1 MNSID
6 LKILKYISE
15 KKKVRYNDLLKRFNY
30 HSRDVLDIRINN
42 IFEYVSNYYDN
53 NINDDIIEI
62 NPNGIAFLE
71 DFKIERKNKFI
82 TELKIFS
89 LKILTSI
96 FVPIITSILTTIVVW
111 YLINHWKWFALIFK
125 ATNWSI

>member
-15 KKKVRYNDLLKRFNY
+15 KKKVRCNDLLKQFNY

-42 IFEYVSNYYDN
+42 ILEYVSNYYDN

-62 NPNGIAFLE
+62 NPNGSL
-71 DFKIERKNKFI
+71 
-82 TELKIFS
+82 S
-89 LKILTSI
+89 LKILKSN
-96 FVPIITSILTTIVVW
+96 VK
-111 YLINHWKWFALIFK
+111 INLLLNLKSFHLK
-125 ATNWSI
+125 S

>member
-6 LKILKYISE
+6 LKILKYISV
-15 KKKVRYNDLLKRFNY
+15 KKKVRCDDLLKQFNY

-42 IFEYVSNYYDN
+42 ILEYVSNYYDN

-82 TELKIFS
+82 AELKIFS

-96 FVPIITSILTTIVVW
+96 FVPIITSILTTIVMW

-125 ATNWSI
+125 ATN

>member
-15 KKKVRYNDLLKRFNY
+15 KKKVRCNDLLKQFNY

-42 IFEYVSNYYDN
+42 ILEYVSNYYDN

-62 NPNGIAFLE
+62 NPNGITFLE

-82 TELKIFS
+82 AE

-96 FVPIITSILTTIVVW
+96 FVPIITSILTTIVMW

-125 ATNWSI
+125 ATN

>member
-1 MNSID
+1 MNSTD

-125 ATNWSI
+125 ATN

>member
-1 MNSID
+1 MNSVD

-111 YLINHWKWFALIFK
+111 YLINNWKWFALIFR
-125 ATNWSI
+125 ATN

>member
-42 IFEYVSNYYDN
+42 IFKYVSNYYDN

-125 ATNWSI
+125 ATN

>member
-42 IFEYVSNYYDN
+42 ILEYVSNYYDN
-53 NINDDIIEI
+53 NINDHIIEI

-96 FVPIITSILTTIVVW
+96 YVPIITSILTTIVVW

-125 ATNWSI
+125 ATN

>member
-71 DFKIERKNKFI
+71 DFKVERKNKFI

-125 ATNWSI
+125 ATN

>member
-15 KKKVRYNDLLKRFNY
+15 KKKVSYNNLLKRFNY
-30 HSRDVLDIRINN
+30 HSRDILDIRINN
-42 IFEYVSNYYDN
+42 ILEYVSNYYDN
-53 NINDDIIEI
+53 NINDNIIEI
-62 NPNGIAFLE
+62 NPNGITFLE

-96 FVPIITSILTTIVVW
+96 FVPIITSILTTIVIW

-125 ATNWSI
+125 ATN

>member
-15 KKKVRYNDLLKRFNY
+15 KKKVSYNNLLKRFNY

-42 IFEYVSNYYDN
+42 ILEYVSNYYDN

-62 NPNGIAFLE
+62 NPNGITFLE

-82 TELKIFS
+82 AELKIFS

-96 FVPIITSILTTIVVW
+96 FVPIITSILTTIVMW

-125 ATNWSI
+125 AIN

>member
-15 KKKVRYNDLLKRFNY
+15 KKKVSYNNLLKRFNY

-42 IFEYVSNYYDN
+42 ILEYVSNYYDN
-53 NINDDIIEI
+53 HINDDIIEI
-62 NPNGIAFLE
+62 NPNGITFLE
-71 DFKIERKNKFI
+71 DFKVERKNKFI
-82 TELKIFS
+82 AELKIFS

-96 FVPIITSILTTIVVW
+96 FVPIITSILTTIVIW
-111 YLINHWKWFALIFK
+111 YLINHWKRFALIFK
-125 ATNWSI
+125 ATN

>member
-15 KKKVRYNDLLKRFNY
+15 KKKVSYNNLLKRFNY

-42 IFEYVSNYYDN
+42 ILEYVSNYYDN

-62 NPNGIAFLE
+62 NPNGITFLE
-71 DFKIERKNKFI
+71 DFKIERKNKLI
-82 TELKIFS
+82 AELKIFS

-96 FVPIITSILTTIVVW
+96 FVPIITSILTTIAMW

-125 ATNWSI
+125 ATN

>member
-15 KKKVRYNDLLKRFNY
+15 KKKVSYNNLLKRFNY

-42 IFEYVSNYYDN
+42 ILEYVSNYYDN

-62 NPNGIAFLE
+62 NPNGITFLE

-82 TELKIFS
+82 AELKIFS

-96 FVPIITSILTTIVVW
+96 FVPIITSILTTIVMW

-125 ATNWSI
+125 AAN

>member
-42 IFEYVSNYYDN
+42 ILEYVSNYYDN

-82 TELKIFS
+82 AELKIFS

-111 YLINHWKWFALIFK
+111 YLINHWKWFSLIFK
-125 ATNWSI
+125 VIN

>member
-15 KKKVRYNDLLKRFNY
+15 KKKVSYNNLLKRFNY

-42 IFEYVSNYYDN
+42 ILEYVSNYYDN
-53 NINDDIIEI
+53 HINDDIIEI
-62 NPNGIAFLE
+62 NPNGITFLE
-71 DFKIERKNKFI
+71 DFKVERKNKFI
-82 TELKIFS
+82 AELKIFS

-96 FVPIITSILTTIVVW
+96 FVPIITSILTTIVIW

-125 ATNWSI
+125 ATN

>member
-30 HSRDVLDIRINN
+30 HSRDVLDIRIDN
-42 IFEYVSNYYDN
+42 ILEYVSNYYDN

-71 DFKIERKNKFI
+71 DFKIECKNKFI

-111 YLINHWKWFALIFK
+111 YLINHWKWFSLIFK
-125 ATNWSI
+125 VIN

>member
-15 KKKVRYNDLLKRFNY
+15 KKKVRYIDLLKRFNY

-42 IFEYVSNYYDN
+42 ILEYVSNYYDN

-82 TELKIFS
+82 AELKIFS

-96 FVPIITSILTTIVVW
+96 FVPIITSILTTIVMW

-125 ATNWSI
+125 ATN

>member
-42 IFEYVSNYYDN
+42 ILEYVSNYYDN

-71 DFKIERKNKFI
+71 NFKIERKNKFI

-125 ATNWSI
+125 ATN

>member
-42 IFEYVSNYYDN
+42 ILEYVSNYYDN

-71 DFKIERKNKFI
+71 NFKIERKNKFI

-111 YLINHWKWFALIFK
+111 YLINHWKWFSLIFK
-125 ATNWSI
+125 VIN

>member
-42 IFEYVSNYYDN
+42 ILEYISNYYDN

-71 DFKIERKNKFI
+71 DFKIECKNKFI

-96 FVPIITSILTTIVVW
+96 FVPIITSILTTIVIW
-111 YLINHWKWFALIFK
+111 YLINHWKWFTLIFK
-125 ATNWSI
+125 ATN

>member
-42 IFEYVSNYYDN
+42 ILEYVSNYYDN

-111 YLINHWKWFALIFK
+111 YLINHWKWFSLIFK
-125 ATNWSI
+125 AIN

>member
-6 LKILKYISE
+6 LTIFKYISE
-15 KKKVRYNDLLKRFNY
+15 KKKVRCNDLLKQFNY

-42 IFEYVSNYYDN
+42 ILEYVSNYYDN

-62 NPNGIAFLE
+62 NPNGITFLE
-71 DFKIERKNKFI
+71 DFKIERKNKLI
-82 TELKIFS
+82 AELKIFS

-96 FVPIITSILTTIVVW
+96 FVPIITSILTTIVMW

-125 ATNWSI
+125 ATN

>member
-6 LKILKYISE
+6 FKILKYISE

-42 IFEYVSNYYDN
+42 ILEYISNYYDN

-71 DFKIERKNKFI
+71 DFKIECKNKFI

-111 YLINHWKWFALIFK
+111 YLINHWKWFSLIFK
-125 ATNWSI
+125 VIN

>member
-6 LKILKYISE
+6 LKILKYISV
-15 KKKVRYNDLLKRFNY
+15 KKKVRCDDLLKRFNY

-42 IFEYVSNYYDN
+42 ILEYVSNYYDN

-62 NPNGIAFLE
+62 NPNGITFLE

-82 TELKIFS
+82 AELKIFS

-96 FVPIITSILTTIVVW
+96 FVPIITSILTTIVIW
-111 YLINHWKWFALIFK
+111 YLTNHWKWFALIFK
-125 ATNWSI
+125 ATN

>member
-6 LKILKYISE
+6 LKILKYISV
-15 KKKVRYNDLLKRFNY
+15 KKKVRCDDLLKRFNY

-42 IFEYVSNYYDN
+42 ILEYVSNYYDN

-62 NPNGIAFLE
+62 NPNGITFLE

-82 TELKIFS
+82 AELKIFS

-96 FVPIITSILTTIVVW
+96 FVPIITSILTTIVIW

-125 ATNWSI
+125 ATN

>member
-15 KKKVRYNDLLKRFNY
+15 KKKVRYNDLLKRFNH

-42 IFEYVSNYYDN
+42 ILEYVSNYYDN

-62 NPNGIAFLE
+62 NPNGITFLE

-82 TELKIFS
+82 AELKIFS

-125 ATNWSI
+125 ATN

>member
-6 LKILKYISE
+6 LKILKYISV
-15 KKKVRYNDLLKRFNY
+15 KKKVRCDDLLKRFNY

-42 IFEYVSNYYDN
+42 ILEYVSNYYDN

-62 NPNGIAFLE
+62 NPNGITFLE
-71 DFKIERKNKFI
+71 DFKLERKNKFI
-82 TELKIFS
+82 AELKIFS

-96 FVPIITSILTTIVVW
+96 FVPIITSILTTIVMW

-125 ATNWSI
+125 ATN

>member
-15 KKKVRYNDLLKRFNY
+15 KKKVSYNNLLKRFNY

-42 IFEYVSNYYDN
+42 ILEYVSNYYDN

-96 FVPIITSILTTIVVW
+96 FIPIITSILTTIVVW

-125 ATNWSI
+125 AIN

>member
-15 KKKVRYNDLLKRFNY
+15 KKKVRCNDLLKQFNY

-42 IFEYVSNYYDN
+42 ILEYVSNYYDN

-62 NPNGIAFLE
+62 NPNGITFLE

-82 TELKIFS
+82 AELKTFS

-96 FVPIITSILTTIVVW
+96 FVPIITSILTTIVMW

-125 ATNWSI
+125 ATN

>member
-15 KKKVRYNDLLKRFNY
+15 KKKVSYNNLLKRFNY

-42 IFEYVSNYYDN
+42 ILEYVSNYYDN

-62 NPNGIAFLE
+62 NPNGITFLE

-82 TELKIFS
+82 AELKIFS

-96 FVPIITSILTTIVVW
+96 FVPIITSILTTIVIW

-125 ATNWSI
+125 ATN

>member
-15 KKKVRYNDLLKRFNY
+15 KKKVRHNDLLKRFNY

-82 TELKIFS
+82 AELKIFS

-111 YLINHWKWFALIFK
+111 YLINHWKWFSLIFK
-125 ATNWSI
+125 VIN

>member
-15 KKKVRYNDLLKRFNY
+15 KKKVSYNNLLKRFNH

-42 IFEYVSNYYDN
+42 ILEYVSNYYDN

-82 TELKIFS
+82 TEFKIFS

-125 ATNWSI
+125 ATN

>member
-15 KKKVRYNDLLKRFNY
+15 KKKVRCDNLLKRFNY

-42 IFEYVSNYYDN
+42 ILEYVSNYYDN

-62 NPNGIAFLE
+62 NPNGITFLE
-71 DFKIERKNKFI
+71 DFKLERKNKFI

-96 FVPIITSILTTIVVW
+96 FVPIITSILTTIVIW

-125 ATNWSI
+125 ATN

>member
-15 KKKVRYNDLLKRFNY
+15 KKKVRCNDLLKQFNY

-42 IFEYVSNYYDN
+42 ILEYVSNYYDN

-62 NPNGIAFLE
+62 NPNGITFLE

-82 TELKIFS
+82 VELKMFS

-96 FVPIITSILTTIVVW
+96 FVPIITSILTTIVMW

-125 ATNWSI
+125 AIN

>member
-15 KKKVRYNDLLKRFNY
+15 KKKVSYNNLLKRFNY

-42 IFEYVSNYYDN
+42 ILEYISNYYDN

-62 NPNGIAFLE
+62 NPNGITFLE

-82 TELKIFS
+82 AELKIFS

-96 FVPIITSILTTIVVW
+96 FVPIITSILTTIAMW

-125 ATNWSI
+125 VTN

>member
-15 KKKVRYNDLLKRFNY
+15 KKKVRYDDLLKRFNY

-62 NPNGIAFLE
+62 NPNGITLLE
-71 DFKIERKNKFI
+71 DFKLERKNKFI

-96 FVPIITSILTTIVVW
+96 FVPIITSILTTIVMW

-125 ATNWSI
+125 AAN

>member
-15 KKKVRYNDLLKRFNY
+15 KKKVRCNDLLKQFNY

-42 IFEYVSNYYDN
+42 ILEYVSNYYDN

-62 NPNGIAFLE
+62 NPNGITFLE

-82 TELKIFS
+82 AELKIFS

-96 FVPIITSILTTIVVW
+96 FVPIITSILTTIVML

-125 ATNWSI
+125 ATN

>member
-15 KKKVRYNDLLKRFNY
+15 KKKVRYNNLLKRFNY

-125 ATNWSI
+125 ATN

>member
-15 KKKVRYNDLLKRFNY
+15 KKKVRHNDLLKRFNY

-42 IFEYVSNYYDN
+42 ILEYVSNYYDN

-71 DFKIERKNKFI
+71 DFKVERKNKFI

-111 YLINHWKWFALIFK
+111 YLINHWKWFSLIFK
-125 ATNWSI
+125 VIN

>member
-15 KKKVRYNDLLKRFNY
+15 KKKVSYNNLLKRFNY

-42 IFEYVSNYYDN
+42 ILEYVSNYYDN
-53 NINDDIIEI
+53 HINDDIIEI
-62 NPNGIAFLE
+62 NPNGITFLE
-71 DFKIERKNKFI
+71 DFKVERKNKFI
-82 TELKIFS
+82 AELKIFS

-96 FVPIITSILTTIVVW
+96 FVPIITSILTTIAMW

-125 ATNWSI
+125 ATN